1 MKTKV
6 TLKRAVQRMNAV
18 KEAMRKEIE
27 AQKKTKEKPS
37 T

>member
-6 TLKRAVQRMNAV
+6 SLKRAVERMNAV

-27 AQKKTKEKPS
+27 EQKKVKEKPKP
-37 T
+37 

>member
-6 TLKRAVQRMNAV
+6 SLKRAVERQIAV

-27 AQKKTKEKPS
+27 AQKKKNKKPN

>member
-6 TLKRAVQRMNAV
+6 SLKRAVERQRMV

-27 AQKKTKEKPS
+27 KQVKERKKATP
-37 T
+37 